1 MVLVIY
7 LRVFYFSSERLIY
20 SPTLCCR
27 HLLDLTALQRKVCLW
42 RSLHLLLLASHRVR
56 CVKAIGADYEHVPA
70 SLRQVMHIAYCVSAL
85 QR

>member
-1 MVLVIY
+1 MLICCKYSHQYHIY
-7 LRVFYFSSERLIY
+7 YHADLI
-20 SPTLCCR
+20 
-27 HLLDLTALQRKVCLW
+27 ALHRKLALW

-70 SLRQVMHIAYCVSAL
+70 SLRQVMHLAYCVTAL